1 MRRAA
6 GAAPNRDR
14 WVTDHIVKIYLLS
27 IDTRRFFFYADE
39 SEPPDDRQEGGDAS
53 GSWRG
58 GWRGWLLDR
67 WHRLQSA
74 WERSE
79 SGAARWTRR
88 AWNWLHS
95 WAHPDET
102 MLSRLRSA
110 RWIELH
116 HPASR
121 DAEEVRG
128 LWREYLDHRWWRH
141 VLWMSANGI
150 VAPPALAT
158 LWILPGPNL
167 IGYWF
172 AYRAVHH
179 AMIVWGIR
187 RVRRGRVAIKL
198 YPIGLA
204 RPADRARQSW
214 KGQARR
220 ARRPGAPPGRA
231 RGLDRERAVRY
242 GRARTPAAG
251 RSHRSRERGTLKT
264 SEHASYQ
271 L

>member
-1 MRRAA
+1 MRQAA
-6 GAAPNRDR
+6 GAGANRDR
-14 WVTDHIVKIYLLS
+14 WVTDRIVKIYLLS

-67 WHRLQSA
+67 WYRLQSA
-74 WERSE
+74 CEHSE

-121 DAEEVRG
+121 DADEVRG

-187 RVRRGRVAIKL
+187 RVRRGQVAIKL
-198 YPIGLA
+198 YPLDSLDRPIEHDKQGKAKHDALDGPVPHLDEHVA
-204 RPADRARQSW
+204 WTESEPSVMVEPVHPPPADHTETGN
-214 KGQARR
+214 KE
-220 ARRPGAPPGRA
+220 
-231 RGLDRERAVRY
+231 L
-242 GRARTPAAG
+242 
-251 RSHRSRERGTLKT
+251 
-264 SEHASYQ
+264 
-271 L
+271 